1 MKVTDDRQHHT
12 CSIVLYLNLLDLYRD
27 LRALILKGQNV
38 GSNMRYFFLE
48 NVRVELRIIFRNYL
62 TTKLAHECE
71 PLDCFNGL
79 AQLAYKWKRNHK
91 ILGPNGD
98 HIHTHEKCQKYV
110 F

>member
-1 MKVTDDRQHHT
+1 MTD
-12 CSIVLYLNLLDLYRD
+12 SITLAQVVLYLNLLDLYRD

-38 GSNMRYFFLE
+38 ASNMRYLFLK
-48 NVRVELRIIFRNYL
+48 NVTVALQIIFRNYFDL

-91 ILGPNGD
+91 ILSPNGY